1 MSEAPHSPLPWK
13 IDEDGH
19 VSDAQGKS
27 VALNGFAYVPGIVPR
42 HSVYRANDKLIVS
55 AVNAHPAAEALARAL
70 EKCGMRLTST
80 NPLLSQTWAYS
91 QETIETTQRL
101 NRETLDE
108 ARAALAAYEEAK

>member
-1 MSEAPHSPLPWK
+1 MSEALKGCPFCNGEAWSFPSQYADVTLWNARCKKCYAAH
-13 IDEDGH
+13 DGYKTQ
-19 VSDAQGKS
+19 AE
-27 VALNGFAYVPGIVPR
+27 AIAAWNR
-42 HSVYRANDKLIVS
+42 RAPD
-55 AVNAHPAAEALARAL
+55 PAAEALARAL